1 MSEKKWYEQTTFYH
15 IYPLGFC
22 GDRIGKMKSPI
33 KKITQYLEYIHHL
46 GFTGIYLGPLFESIS
61 HGYDTTDYFKVDGR
75 LGDNNDLRELIRK
88 AHDLGIRVIL
98 DGVFNHVGRNFFA
111 FQDILQKRENSQYLD
126 WFSALDF
133 QSDNRHHDGFSYH
146 TWESHEEL
154 VQLNL
159 RSESV
164 KGYLFEAIRSWVRD
178 FDIDGLRLDAADCLD
193 LEFLKHLRY
202 HTRTLKE
209 DFWLMGEIIH
219 GDYNQWA
226 CEDKLHSVT
235 NYECYKGLYSSFND
249 RNFYEIAYSLNRQ
262 FGKCGIYQNKHH
274 YNFLDNHDVDRIA
287 SKLLRHIDL
296 FPLHI
301 LLYTIPGVPSIYYG
315 SEWAITGK
323 RTSSSDLAL
332 RPVFDLDLFKRQTEF
347 GDLSQLIQRLN
358 MIRKGHLSLSQGDYT
373 QIYLDHSQLIFK
385 RESDKEKIYIGINA
399 SDQEFVYHFE
409 DCDTGQ
415 MDILND
421 RKPEFTNGKLSMRLY
436 PNWGSIIIHN
446 K

>member
-1 MSEKKWYEQTTFYH
+1 MAKQKWYEQATFYH

-22 GDRIGKMKSPI
+22 GDQIGKQESPI
-33 KKITQYLEYIHHL
+33 KKITQHLEYIHQL

-75 LGDNNDLRELIRK
+75 LGNNNDLLELVQK
-88 AHDLGIRVIL
+88 AHDLDMRVIL

-111 FQDILQKRENSQYLD
+111 FRDILEKRQDSQYLE
-126 WFSALDF
+126 WFTELNF
-133 QSDNRHHDGFSYH
+133 HSDNHHHDGFSYH
-146 TWESHEEL
+146 TWENHEEL

-159 RSESV
+159 RSKDV
-164 KGYLFEAIRSWVRD
+164 KNHLFEAIGFWVRT
-178 FDIDGLRLDAADCLD
+178 FNIDGLRLDAADCLD
-193 LEFLKHLRY
+193 LDFLRHLRHY
-202 HTRTLKE
+202 TSTLKE

-219 GDYNQWA
+219 GDYNRWA

-262 FGKCGIYQNKHH
+262 FGKGGIYYQKHH
-274 YNFLDNHDVDRIA
+274 YNFLDNHDVDRIT
-287 SKLLRHIDL
+287 SKLANPNDL

-323 RTSSSDLAL
+323 RTPFSDLEL
-332 RPVFDLDLFKRQTEF
+332 RPVFDLEQFKKQTNYA
-347 GDLSQLIQRLN
+347 DLSLLIQRLN
-358 MIRKGHLSLSQGDYT
+358 TIRKKHTSFSEGDFS
-373 QIYLDHSQLIFK
+373 QIYLDHSHLIFK
-385 RESDKEKIYIGINA
+385 RETDKEIAYIGINA
-399 SDQEFVYHFE
+399 SDQEFVYYFE
-409 DCDTGQ
+409 ESDTGQ
-415 MDILND
+415 MDILNKT
-421 RKPEFTNGKLSMRLY
+421 KPEFTNGRLTMRLFK
-436 PNWGSIIIHN
+436 NWGSIIVQS